1 MAIRLMT
8 AVWDD
13 ESLPRGDV
21 LLMLALA
28 DHANDEGACF
38 PSINRLARRTRSSP
52 STVRR
57 HLRSLRE
64 AGRVTVD
71 AREGTSNVYRIVLRG
86 AGWAY
91 GNGAAGAPCQSDTL
105 LQNDTPRGLT
115 PLSPRDRGTPATAV
129 AGRGVRAVAPEPSRS
144 PSGTDRYAVEQPSV
158 DLTPETSVG
167 AIGASQAPGTSRP
180 LAAPE
185 SAAWAATKAELVS
198 RFPDVAWRG
207 WSDRHDA
214 EAERHLARLGADVL
228 IRVAGRPKRPDL
240 SLAWLKRWEHEP
252 ATRASRPTQ
261 RCLDHHV
268 THHGTC
274 PGCRAD
280 QLAAR

>member
-1 MAIRLMT
+1 VAIRLMT

-64 AGRVTVD
+64 AGRLTVD
-71 AREGTSNVYRIVLRG
+71 QREGTSNLYRIVLHG
-86 AGWAY
+86 EGWAY
-91 GNGAAGAPCQSDTL
+91 GRGAGEAPRQADTP

-115 PLSPRDRGTPATAV
+115 PLPPGDRGTPATAV
-129 AGRGVRAVAPEPSRS
+129 AGGGVRTVTPEPSRS
-144 PSGTDRYAVEQPSV
+144 PRGSDRYAAELQSV
-158 DLTPETSVG
+158 DCGSETSAGPAG
-167 AIGASQAPGTSRP
+167 AGQPPGARRHRAASR
-180 LAAPE
+180 
-185 SAAWAATKAELVS
+185 SAAWASTKAELVS

-207 WSDRHDA
+207 WLDHHDA
-214 EAERHLARLGADVL
+214 EAERHLVRLGADVL
-228 IRVAGRPKRPDL
+228 IQVAGRPRRPDL
-240 SLAWLKRWEHEP
+240 SLAWLKRWEQEP
-252 ATRASRPTQ
+252 ATRAPRPTQ
-261 RCLDHHV
+261 RCTDHHV